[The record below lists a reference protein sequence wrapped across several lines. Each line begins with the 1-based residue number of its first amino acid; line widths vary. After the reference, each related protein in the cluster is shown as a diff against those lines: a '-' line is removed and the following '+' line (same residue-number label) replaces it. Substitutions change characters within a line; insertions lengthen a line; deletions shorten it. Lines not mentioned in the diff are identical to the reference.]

1 MFLDFSLVV
10 FIFLYFW
17 LFFMPVIILCFL
29 GVKSY
34 GVFTLSQFFEFD
46 FDVTGD
52 NLSHIFLVGFGTAF
66 VGSAQGLYQAIK
78 KSLTLLLMVIVT
90 TLLGA
95 LLVFKY
101 FVSFTVLLQIF
112 LFITIVLSSMV
123 VIYLIC
129 CLILDSKQLRI

>member
-1 MFLDFSLVV
+1 
-10 FIFLYFW
+10 
-17 LFFMPVIILCFL
+17 MPVIILCFL

-129 CLILDSKQLRI
+129 CLILDSNQLRI